1 MTMAKNETRRISPSI
16 LQADKDAFNSLK
28 AINDYTPANPAY
40 RVDAIE
46 ASRQKMEAGQAAEAQ
61 AQAALDAER
70 DDAVAA
76 EWEYHNHMLGASLQV
91 QAQYG
96 KDSNQ
101 YQSLGKKKTSEYK
114 SPQRKSKTSTK

>member
-1 MTMAKNETRRISPSI
+1 MAKNETRRISPSI
-16 LQADKDAFNSLK
+16 LQADKNAFNSLK
-28 AINDYTPANPAY
+28 AIDDYTPANPAY
-40 RVDAIE
+40 RVETID
-46 ASRQKMEAGQAAEAQ
+46 ASRQRMEARQAAETQ
-61 AQAALDAER
+61 AQAALDAAR

-76 EWEYHNHMLGASLQV
+76 EWEYHNNMLGASLQV

-114 SPQRKSKTSTK
+114 SPQRKSKTSK